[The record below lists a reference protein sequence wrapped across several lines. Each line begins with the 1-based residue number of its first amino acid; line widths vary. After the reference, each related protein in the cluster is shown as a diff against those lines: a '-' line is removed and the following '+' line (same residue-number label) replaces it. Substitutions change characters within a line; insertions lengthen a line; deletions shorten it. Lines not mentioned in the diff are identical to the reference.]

1 MTEALQWVLWHTEW
15 VVFAYFLGVNGFYLL
30 LLGSAALELRQHLRL
45 ARGEGRWRVLGSP
58 VAPSISLIAP
68 AYNEEATIVT
78 SLRALLGL
86 NYPSLEVV
94 VVNDGST
101 DRTLQLLRENF
112 GLVPVHPVYHRRID
126 TRPVRGL
133 FYSTTHPNLVVVDKE
148 NGRKADAL
156 NAGVNLAGGDL
167 VCAIDTDT
175 LIESDALQRMVRP
188 FLRRD
193 DVVAVGG
200 TIRILN
206 GSRIRGGRVA
216 EPRVPRAPLAGIQVL
231 EYLRAFLFGRLGW
244 NRLGGNLI
252 VSGAFGLFRRDALLA
267 VGGYLHETIGED
279 MELILRLRRRGYEG
293 SGPRRVDF
301 IPDPVGWTEAPERLS
316 SLASQ
321 RDRWHRGLADV
332 LWRHRAVLFNP
343 RYRAMGLIVYP
354 YFLLVELLAPVIEAV
369 GLLATILGLAIGA
382 LDGEFALLLLLAA
395 YGLGAALT
403 AATLAMEEVAFHRY
417 ERMSDRFLLL
427 AWTLIE
433 NLGYRQLT
441 VYWRLR
447 GLWGFLRG
455 RQNWGAMQ
463 RTGFT
468 SAPIVGRPRE

>member
-1 MTEALQWVLWHTEW
+1 MEALEWALWRTEW
-15 VVFAYFLGVNGFYLL
+15 LVFGYFLAVNGFYLL
-30 LLGSAALELRQHLRL
+30 LLGNAALELRQHRRL

-68 AYNEEATIVT
+68 AYNEETTIVT

-86 NYPSLEVV
+86 NYPSLEIV

-101 DRTLQLLRENF
+101 DRTLALLREHF
-112 GLVPVHPVYHRRID
+112 ALVPVHPVFHRRID
-126 TRPVRGL
+126 TRPVVGL
-133 FYSTTHPNLVVVDKE
+133 YYSSTHPNLVVVDKE

-200 TIRILN
+200 TIRIVN

-216 EPRVPRAPLAGIQVL
+216 EPRVPRNALAGIQVV

-267 VGGYLHETIGED
+267 AGGYLQDTIGED
-279 MELILRLRRRGYEG
+279 MELVLRLRRRGYEG
-293 SGPRRVDF
+293 TGPHRIDF
-301 IPDPVGWTEAPERLS
+301 IPDPVGWTEAPDRMA
-316 SLASQ
+316 SLAGQ

-332 LWRHRAVLFNP
+332 LWRHRTVLFNP

-354 YFLLVELLAPVIEAV
+354 YFFLVELLAPVVEAI
-369 GLLATILGLAIGA
+369 GLLAAVVGLSIGVF
-382 LDGEFALLLLLAA
+382 DGEFALLLLLAA

-427 AWTLIE
+427 GWTLLE
-433 NLGYRQLT
+433 NLGYRQMT

-455 RQNWGAMQ
+455 RQDWGPMQ

-468 SAPIVGRPRE
+468 AAPAVGRTRE